1 METEQIEN
9 GASQRSPLF
18 RISHA
23 VGSATILAI
32 ACLLSYWL
40 ITTVLTRE
48 YSVSREDDL
57 LGGMWAVVATIFVYR
72 ESYQKSVSA
81 AISRMSATVLSFAL
95 CLIYLLFLPF
105 HALGLAALIG
115 IGAVVLILVNRS
127 EDVITSAI
135 TTTVVMVVAGIAPQ
149 HAWMQPILR
158 LLDTTIGMA
167 VGIAAAW
174 ATLKLGSRT
183 DRRSPSTAG

>member
-72 ESYQKSVSA
+72 GSYRKMARAVVS
-81 AISRMSATVLSFAL
+81 RTVATLVSFAA
-95 CLIYLLFLPF
+95 CLGYLLFFPF
-105 HALGLAALIG
+105 HAVGMAALIG
-115 IGAVVLILVNRS
+115 IVAIILALLRRS
-127 EDVITSAI
+127 EDVVMAAI
-135 TTTVVMVVAGIAPQ
+135 TTAVVLVIADFSP
-149 HAWMQPILR
+149 HNAWIQPILR
-158 LLDTTIGMA
+158 LVDTAAGIS
-167 VGIAAAW
+167 VGIAASW
-174 ATLKLGSRT
+174 ISLGLGLS
-183 DRRSPSTAG
+183 SSLEHSGA